1 MPESIGPSMEN
12 GSISKF
18 CSAGVAGQVIE
29 GSLMRDCE
37 SLFLSFDFL
46 SLLENICEAELS
58 K

>member
-1 MPESIGPSMEN
+1 
-12 GSISKF
+12 
-18 CSAGVAGQVIE
+18 
-29 GSLMRDCE
+29 MRDCE

>member
-1 MPESIGPSMEN
+1 
-12 GSISKF
+12 
-18 CSAGVAGQVIE
+18 VIE
-29 GSLMRDCE
+29 GSLMGDCE